1 MHRDTP
7 VKDRRVVVNDNGTL
21 RNVFVY
27 ISRGAEGRT
36 YDPPSEPL
44 EILQR
49 YCLFQPRVVGMIA
62 GQSMWIKNPDG
73 TLHNIRAS
81 PKRNSALN
89 FSQMTGAER
98 LLTPESDPA
107 TFSRAGEII
116 PISCSI
122 HGWMK
127 VWVGVRPDPFFAVTG
142 DDGAFSI
149 RGVPPGTYTLTAWHE
164 FYGNPVALTPTR
176 PLTAEVVVAAEKT
189 ATFDFEFSEP

>member
-36 YDPPSEPL
+36 YDPPSEPV
-44 EILQR
+44 EILQK
-49 YCLFQPRVVGMIA
+49 YCLFQPRVLGMIA
-62 GQSMWIKNPDG
+62 GQSMWIKNGDF
-73 TLHNIRAS
+73 TLHNIRAAPDGS
-81 PKRNSALN
+81 SALT
-89 FSQMTGAER
+89 FSQMPEKKH
-98 LLTPESDPA
+98 LLTPESDPPS
-107 TFSRAGEII
+107 FGRAGEII

-142 DDGAFSI
+142 DDGTFSI

-164 FYGNPVALTPTR
+164 FYGNPDALTPTR
-176 PLTAEVVVAAEKT
+176 PLTAEVVVAADKT
-189 ATFDFEFSEP
+189 AIFDFGFTAP